1 MIKEKSKS
9 YYYFISALTAFMV
22 AVIGVYATTIGT
34 NVSVTGTLSSDGA
47 ATMSSTLS
55 VTGNSTLTSVDVGGA
70 YSAGGSGA
78 TFTTAGKGQFNGD
91 LEINGFATTT
101 ATTGHFDTEGGIT
114 ASSTLAVDGNAN
126 FGGGYTAG
134 GGSGA
139 TLTTAG
145 KGQFNGDLEING
157 FATTTATTGNLVTQG
172 TLGVA
177 TTSSWAKLSAEMD
190 TSNPSFVVSNQ
201 GSTTPALIVG
211 GVNQDGRVGIASTT
225 PSKALGV
232 AGDAMFISAA
242 TTTITIS
249 STGGAGSGSCLQMEN
264 GNSANTM
271 YRVYVDGAGT
281 GLKVEAGTC
290 Q

>member
-1 MIKEKSKS
+1 MIKERTRA
-9 YYYFISALTAFMV
+9 YYYFISGLAAFLV
-22 AVIGVYATTIGT
+22 AAMGVYATTIGT
-34 NVSVTGTLSSDGA
+34 NVSVSGTLSSDGA
-47 ATMSSTLS
+47 ATITGATTLTGAATLSSTLS
-55 VTGNSTLTSVDVGGA
+55 VTGNSTLTSADVGGA
-70 YSAGGSGA
+70 
-78 TFTTAGKGQFNGD
+78 
-91 LEINGFATTT
+91 
-101 ATTGHFDTEGGIT
+101 
-114 ASSTLAVDGNAN
+114 
-126 FGGGYTAG
+126 YTAG
-134 GGSGA
+134 GGSGI
-139 TLTTAG
+139 TLTAAG

-157 FATTTATTGNLVTQG
+157 FATTTATTGNFVTQG

-190 TSNPSFVVSNQ
+190 TSNPSFVVANQ

-211 GVNQDGRVGIASTT
+211 GVNQDGRVGISSTT
-225 PSKALGV
+225 PSKVLGV

-271 YRVYVDGAGT
+271 YRVYVNGAGT
-281 GLKVEAGTC
+281 GLTIEAGAC